1 MPIAAPAKPSRA
13 LLRLGILGGWILFL
27 LMVLAITWAGAL
39 LRGQRFN
46 FASTLVWNL
55 GWLLWAAATFLVAWL
70 ARRFPLERA
79 HLARGIAVHV
89 AFGIAIGVAILGL
102 EFLLQHALE
111 ALVPGAPRA
120 NAFLGFI
127 VYKFHVYF
135 LIYWMIVGSTR
146 AYMDWATADR
156 QAGEILSPSQFD
168 AWRAGFAHN
177 KFGGSRREQELQ
189 RIYNRAKERERTSN
203 SGFR

>member
-1 MPIAAPAKPSRA
+1 MSASDGSTPLRFIPTIKRLVTSTPRFADSPDNRVVTPPLRMSHSHRKNSTMPIAAPAKPSRA

-146 AYMDWATADR
+146 AY
-156 QAGEILSPSQFD
+156 E
-168 AWRAGFAHN
+168 
-177 KFGGSRREQELQ
+177 
-189 RIYNRAKERERTSN
+189 Y
-203 SGFR
+203 